1 MSDSREPLIGG
12 PEEAAWSRDVHT
24 QALARKGA
32 TGSCEACGSD
42 AWGVSDRLLLI
53 EALDPAGRFV
63 PGTGIEVV
71 PVFCR
76 HCGLLHL
83 HAANVLLR
91 D

>member
-1 MSDSREPLIGG
+1 MSDSHEPLIGG
-12 PEEAAWSRDVHT
+12 QEEAAWSREVHLA
-24 QALARKGA
+24 ALARKDV
-32 TGSCEACGSD
+32 TGECEACGRT
-42 AWGVSDRLLLI
+42 AWGLSGRLLLI
-53 EALDPAGRFV
+53 EALDAEGRFV
-63 PGTGIEVV
+63 PGTGVEVV